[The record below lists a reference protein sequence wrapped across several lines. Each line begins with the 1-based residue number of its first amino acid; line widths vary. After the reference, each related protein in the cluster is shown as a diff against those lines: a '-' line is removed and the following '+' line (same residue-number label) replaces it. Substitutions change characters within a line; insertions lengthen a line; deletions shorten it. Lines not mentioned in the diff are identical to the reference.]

1 MRASP
6 SAIIKGMGM
15 LQKITRVPNHS
26 QLFWPVVEA
35 FRELGGSADKEQLL
49 DKIADI
55 MGLSDDVLAVPHKD
69 GPTTELGY
77 RVGWVQSWLK
87 AGGMMDNPSRGV
99 WVLNSAGR
107 AATREQIERVLN
119 DRRYINSA
127 KAKASKR
134 EIGEVEVEVLQENEG
149 ETSWQTDLL
158 NTLKAMPADA
168 FERLTRLLLLQLG
181 FSHVEVVGR
190 SGDGGIDCIGL
201 VKVNS
206 VLSFKVLVQCK
217 RYKATVGPGDIR
229 DFRGAMQGRTDK
241 ALFVTT
247 GRFTG
252 EAKKESSRDGV
263 PAIDLIDGE
272 AFATLLKDIQ
282 LGVKTEM
289 VEKVSVVK
297 EFFADI

>member
-1 MRASP
+1 
-6 SAIIKGMGM
+6 M
-15 LQKITRVPNHS
+15 LQKITKVPNHA
-26 QLFWPVVEA
+26 QLFWPVVMA

-49 DKIADI
+49 EKVAEL
-55 MGLSDDVLAVPHKD
+55 MGLSDDVVAVLHKD
-69 GPTTELGY
+69 GPGTELGY

-87 AGGMMDNPSRGV
+87 AGGMMDNPKRGV
-99 WVLNSAGR
+99 WVLNSLGR
-107 AATREQIERVLN
+107 AATREEVEQVLV
-119 DRRYINSA
+119 DRRTANSA
-127 KAKASKR
+127 KSRARPESLERPPAVKVDR
-134 EIGEVEVEVLQENEG
+134 EIQDELEEEN
-149 ETSWQTDLL
+149 TWQNELL
-158 NTLKAMPADA
+158 NTLKVMPADA

-217 RYKATVGPGDIR
+217 RFKGTVSSPDLR
-229 DFRGAMQGRTDK
+229 NFRGAMQGRTDK

-252 EAKKESSRDGV
+252 DAKKEASRDGV

-272 AFATLLKDIQ
+272 GLAGLLKEMNM
-282 LGVKTEM
+282 GVETKM
-289 VEKVSVVK
+289 VEKVSVIK

>member
-1 MRASP
+1 
-6 SAIIKGMGM
+6 M
-15 LQKITRVPNHS
+15 LQVKKKMPGYPEFI
-26 QLFWPVVEA
+26 WPVVAA
-35 FRELGGSADKEQLL
+35 FRALGGSADKEQLL
-49 DKIADI
+49 EKIAEI
-55 MGLSDDVLAVPHKD
+55 MSLPDEIMAERHGS
-69 GPTTELGY
+69 GPQSEVGY
-77 RVGWVQSWLK
+77 RVAWVQTWLK
-87 AGGMMDNPSRGV
+87 HAEMLENPKRGV
-99 WVLNSAGR
+99 WLLTPLGRSASQ
-107 AATREQIERVLN
+107 E
-119 DRRYINSA
+119 
-127 KAKASKR
+127 
-134 EIGEVEVEVLQENEG
+134 EVENIQGKKKSSAPKPSEPDPIDTAELEEEEG
-149 ETSWQTDLL
+149 WQTELI

-252 EAKKESSRDGV
+252 DAKKEASRDGV